1 MVNRGEEKVRVHM
14 NVVPR
19 SAIFTAKNSAKSK
32 RAVRQ
37 EHQLSCASCTW
48 ALDFARDANVAIKVT
63 ERKISDT
70 FSSRRRRT
78 RTLALTIAGP
88 VRRRSCSSRI
98 MNPQQP
104 DQDALQALQ
113 ALAPLN
119 PAQVPPAPDAN
130 PAPVVNN
137 PAQPDQV
144 AANQPN
150 EVDMLSLFDFV
161 FVLCLV
167 MSTLWHRLRQVHAFS
182 ISCKQNNFTW
192 GLQRQRIFY
201 LFAVPLT
208 AKLMP

>member
-1 MVNRGEEKVRVHM
+1 MQETTQRII
-14 NVVPR
+14 
-19 SAIFTAKNSAKSK
+19 IFTAKNSAKSK

-201 LFAVPLT
+201 LSAVPLT

>member
-1 MVNRGEEKVRVHM
+1 MARRLFQYYFLHVDCHTCRVNPIIVRVIFSIIFSLLKI
-14 NVVPR
+14 PR
-19 SAIFTAKNSAKSK
+19 KAGVQSGKNIK
-32 RAVRQ
+32 
-37 EHQLSCASCTW
+37 LSCASCTR
-48 ALDFARDANVAIKVT
+48 AMDFARDANVAIKVT
-63 ERKISDT
+63 ERKISNT

-78 RTLALTIAGP
+78 RTLSPTIAGP
-88 VRRRSCSSRI
+88 VRRRSSSSRI

-130 PAPVVNN
+130 PAPVANN

-161 FVLCLV
+161 FVFFVFFFIQCYAL
-167 MSTLWHRLRQVHAFS
+167 
-182 ISCKQNNFTW
+182 
-192 GLQRQRIFY
+192 
-201 LFAVPLT
+201 
-208 AKLMP
+208 

>member
-1 MVNRGEEKVRVHM
+1 
-14 NVVPR
+14 
-19 SAIFTAKNSAKSK
+19 
-32 RAVRQ
+32 
-37 EHQLSCASCTW
+37 
-48 ALDFARDANVAIKVT
+48 
-63 ERKISDT
+63 
-70 FSSRRRRT
+70 
-78 RTLALTIAGP
+78 
-88 VRRRSCSSRI
+88 

-201 LFAVPLT
+201 LSAVPLT

>member
-1 MVNRGEEKVRVHM
+1 M
-14 NVVPR
+14 
-19 SAIFTAKNSAKSK
+19 
-32 RAVRQ
+32 
-37 EHQLSCASCTW
+37 
-48 ALDFARDANVAIKVT
+48 DFARDANVAIKVT
-63 ERKISDT
+63 ERKISNT

-78 RTLALTIAGP
+78 RTLSPTIAGP
-88 VRRRSCSSRI
+88 VRRRSSSSRI

-130 PAPVVNN
+130 PAPVANN

-161 FVLCLV
+161 FVFFLYSV
-167 MSTLWHRLRQVHAFS
+167 MPCDVHPLA
-182 ISCKQNNFTW
+182 
-192 GLQRQRIFY
+192 
-201 LFAVPLT
+201 PLT
-208 AKLMP
+208 ASPCF